1 MRLRGLSEDGGKL
14 ESDLSGTISNITSKY
29 GKAVQIFD
37 SSTQTFKSTKEV
49 MEELA
54 QVWGKLSDGERQII
68 GEGVA
73 GKNRV
78 A

>member
-1 MRLRGLSEDGGKL
+1 MSLL
-14 ESDLSGTISNITSKY
+14 
-29 GKAVQIFD
+29 
-37 SSTQTFKSTKEV
+37 STKEI